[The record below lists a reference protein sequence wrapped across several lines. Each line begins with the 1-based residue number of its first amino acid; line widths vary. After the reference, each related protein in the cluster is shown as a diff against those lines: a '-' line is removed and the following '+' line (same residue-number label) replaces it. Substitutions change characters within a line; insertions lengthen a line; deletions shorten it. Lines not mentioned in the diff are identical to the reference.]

1 MIQSAPLFLA
11 LRYLRPRR
19 SFVSVITIVS
29 LLGVAMG
36 VMMMIVVR
44 AVMVGFEED
53 FRDTLMGTKPHVM
66 LHAAAPSTNWPPV
79 LDQIKTLPG
88 VVSAVPCVTGSN
100 LYLANGDA
108 QAVAQLF
115 AIPAQDASR
124 HFGKIRPHLLAG
136 SLDLIDGSLILTDQ
150 QLQNLGL
157 RIGDE
162 VSVYAETHVNEAVR
176 QYSDANEQDDEQKRQ
191 AILDKVSLHPQKLRI
206 SGALRSEAVG
216 LLACASLTTGQ
227 AIFQLG
233 SGISGIAVE
242 LDHPEQAQDRAEDLA
257 QAAPGWRVETWA
269 DEEKARLAAMKN
281 EQTMMQFVLSII
293 ALVAAFSV
301 MNTTITVT
309 TQKRREIGMLA
320 AIGGSGR
327 QIINVFLL
335 QAAIVGVA
343 GTGLGLG
350 GGLLVLWLRNDLRE
364 WLALAT
370 GGQVHA
376 VEGVFL
382 STIPARVDP
391 EHLLMTCAFSLTL
404 CLVAGLLPA
413 WVAARM
419 EPAQALRD

>member
-53 FRDTLMGTKPHVM
+53 FRDTLMGTKPHLM
-66 LHAAAPSTNWPPV
+66 LHAPSPSSDWPPV
-79 LDQIKTLPG
+79 LNKVRNIPG
-88 VVSAVPCVTGSN
+88 VISAAPCVTGSN

-108 QAVAQLF
+108 QTVAQLF
-115 AIPAQDASR
+115 AIPPQDASR
-124 HFGKIRPHLLAG
+124 HLGKIRPHLLAG

-150 QLQNLGL
+150 QLQHLGL

-162 VSVYAETHVNEAVR
+162 VSVYAETNVNDAVR

-191 AILDKVSLHPQKLRI
+191 AILDKVSLHPLKLRI
-206 SGALRSEAVG
+206 SGALRSDAVG
-216 LLACASLTTGQ
+216 LLACSSLTTGQ
-227 AIFQLG
+227 NIFRLG
-233 SGISGIAVE
+233 SGVSGIALE
-242 LDHPEQAQDRAEDLA
+242 IARPEEAPSLA
-257 QAAPGWRVETWA
+257 KDFSRAAPGWRVETWA

-382 STIPARVDP
+382 STIPARIDP
-391 EHLLMTCAFSLTL
+391 EHLVITCAFSITL
-404 CLVAGLLPA
+404 CLVAGFLPA
-413 WVAARM
+413 WFAARM

>member
-53 FRDTLMGTKPHVM
+53 FRDTLMGTRPHLM
-66 LHAAAPSTNWPPV
+66 LHAPSASTDWPPV
-79 LDQIKTLPG
+79 LDKLKNLPG
-88 VVSAVPCVTGSN
+88 VVSAVPCVTGSK
-100 LYLANGDA
+100 LYLANGES
-108 QAVAQLF
+108 QFVAQLF
-115 AIPAQDASR
+115 AIPAQDATR
-124 HFGKIRPHLLAG
+124 HLGKIRPHLLAG
-136 SLDLIDGSLILTDQ
+136 GLDLPDGSLILTDQ
-150 QLQNLGL
+150 QLQHLGL
-157 RIGDE
+157 HIGDE
-162 VSVYAETHVNEAVR
+162 VSVYAENNVNEAVR
-176 QYSDANEQDDEQKRQ
+176 QYSDANEQDDDQKRQ
-191 AILDKVSLHPQKLRI
+191 AILDKVSLHPRRLRV
-206 SGALRSEAVG
+206 SGALRSDAVG
-216 LLACASLTTGQ
+216 LLALSSLPTGQ
-227 AIFQLG
+227 EVFRLG
-233 SGISGIAVE
+233 GGVSGIAIE
-242 LDHPEQAQDRAEDLA
+242 IARPEEAPSLAQDFSR
-257 QAAPGWRVETWA
+257 AAPGWRAETWA

-343 GTGLGLG
+343 GTALGLG

-391 EHLLMTCAFSLTL
+391 GHLLITCAFSVTL
-404 CLVAGLLPA
+404 CLVAGFLPA
-413 WVAARM
+413 WFAARM